1 MTLKYLQQTNGRRK
15 KPKVRSSLFCTKSSL
30 SFRSSRSRRSSQHPH
45 KKCKQF
51 GSSSSNNNG
60 QLPRAWDV
68 MPIAIQPVSHS
79 ASLPAYYSWHSFVLK
94 SCNMHLCSFI
104 SLPRFF
110 AKSCNFEFEMGEI
123 VSLCWPYTFSRF
135 PIVWRL
141 IFASLTWDDAAAAA
155 VQLYNDS
162 WLLSSVAFK
171 CYCGKFYINK
181 TFDALQNSLKA

>member
-15 KPKVRSSLFCTKSSL
+15 KPKVRSSLFCTKSAL

-68 MPIAIQPVSHS
+68 MPIAIQSACLLFLALFCAEILQH
-79 ASLPAYYSWHSFVLK
+79 ASLQLHFLAS
-94 SCNMHLCSFI
+94 
-104 SLPRFF
+104 FF

-141 IFASLTWDDAAAAA
+141 IFASLTWADDAAAA

-162 WLLSSVAFK
+162 WLLSSMAFK